1 MAYQTLRA
9 IMLTGHEGYIEEA
22 HTEALR
28 IFGSSRPD
36 DSSPKEMHDGR
47 TVSAII
53 DSPANGYRSFF
64 IAPDGSKKGM
74 HRDVARRRDEF
85 CDWLTAKSSVAQPA
99 FLVDW
104 VEVLYGDDS
113 GEVAVTRSSED
124 LPADEGW

>member
-9 IMLTGHEGYIEEA
+9 IMLTGVGGDIEEA

-53 DSPANGYRSFF
+53 DSPSNGYRSFF
-64 IAPDGSKKGM
+64 VAPDGSKMGM

-85 CDWLTAKSSVAQPA
+85 CGWLTAKRGEAKPA

-124 LPADEGW
+124 VPAEEDW